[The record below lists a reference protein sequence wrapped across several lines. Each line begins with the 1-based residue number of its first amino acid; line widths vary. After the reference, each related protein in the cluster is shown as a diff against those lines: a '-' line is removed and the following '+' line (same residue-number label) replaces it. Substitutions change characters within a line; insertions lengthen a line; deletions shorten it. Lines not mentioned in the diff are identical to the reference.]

1 MAESGVTRPR
11 REDYVRVTVTHGEHL
26 FELGVEFRAGD
37 AFVPLAVQLRETA
50 AAADGLTC
58 PSERTLAI
66 AERIAATWPDRGYFA
81 EVWRAGEER
90 LFQSYRPIEHH
101 ALTARERRLW
111 EALSIAQGLLEARQ
125 RSSGGG

>member
-1 MAESGVTRPR
+1 MTRPR
-11 REDYVRVTVTHGEHL
+11 REDYARVTVAHGEHL

-37 AFVPLAVQLRETA
+37 AFVPLALQLRETI

-66 AERIAATWPDRGYFA
+66 AERIASTWPDRGYFA

-90 LFQSYRPIEHH
+90 LFQSYQPLGHRCHCEP
-101 ALTARERRLW
+101 TVSERRRW
-111 EALSIAQGLLEARQ
+111 DALAQAQEQIERR